1 MRILHTSD
9 WHLGKKLFKI
19 ERTQE
24 HILFLNWLVE
34 TLIKENIDLLLIAGD
49 VFDSPNPPHEAL
61 ELFYHFLHRLSV
73 ETKIHTFVIAG
84 NHDSGPLLEA
94 PSRLLL
100 PHRVKI
106 WGKLSSNPENHW
118 IEFEGV
124 DFCAIPFFR
133 SHELLPQGHGDL
145 LTALASYFEKPKS
158 RPQVLMLHHLAG
170 KFESAGSEQV
180 ISLSGVDSIPTDIL
194 EKFDYVALGHIHK
207 PQKVA
212 PKIYYSGSP
221 IPLRFSE
228 TIKKSVVIIE
238 KENET
243 LTPKIL
249 PIPSFRDL
257 KIISTNEAD
266 YQKDLMN
273 IALLSPLKPMAEVQI
288 ELSSPM
294 AGLIDEVKSILDK
307 QGVELLSFIPVYL
320 SEERKINR
328 TEKLFNL
335 STVELF
341 DAFYKTKYPEA
352 EKVPDHLKNEFLR
365 LMDKVKNAPPEA

>member
-1 MRILHTSD
+1 M
-9 WHLGKKLFKI
+9 
-19 ERTQE
+19 
-24 HILFLNWLVE
+24 NWLVE
-34 TLIKENIDLLLIAGD
+34 TIKKENIHLLLIAGD

-73 ETKIHTFVIAG
+73 ETKTHTFVIAG

-106 WGKLSSNPENHW
+106 WGKLSPNPSHHW
-118 IEFEGV
+118 VEFEGV

-133 SHELLPQGHGDL
+133 SHELLPQGEGDL
-145 LTALASYFEKPKS
+145 LKALSAYLEKPKS

-180 ISLSGVDSIPTDIL
+180 ISLSGVDSIPTDVL

-207 PQKVA
+207 PQKVGS
-212 PKIYYSGSP
+212 KIYYSGSP

-243 LTPKIL
+243 LTPKVL
-249 PIPSFRDL
+249 SIPSFRDL
-257 KIISTNEAD
+257 KIISTNEAN

-273 IALLSPLKPMAEVQI
+273 VSLLSTLKPIAEVQI
-288 ELSSPM
+288 ELSSPKV
-294 AGLIDEVKSILDK
+294 GLIDEVKSILEN
-307 QGVELLSFIPVYL
+307 QGVELLSFIPVYQA
-320 SEERKINR
+320 EGTKINR
-328 TEKLFNL
+328 SEKLFNL
-335 STVELF
+335 STMELF
-341 DAFYKTKYPEA
+341 IAFYKTKYPEA
-352 EKVPDHLKNEFLR
+352 GKVPEHLEQEFLR
-365 LMDKVKNAPPEA
+365 LLEKVKNAPTEA